1 MSFKHIYWGRERYRG
16 YWPWWIQEG
25 EAIEV
30 MSAERP
36 FVPFVVFRCPYA
48 WSSSHYYYLNFLHY
62 CPELLIFYVTDLY
75 SYQHLYCYEIL
86 LDFIFDGEW
95 RRFGHQ
101 LMALKGEETLNK
113 EYDFEV
119 RASNPFF
126 FLFLCDIG
134 FKEIDTLGTV
144 WSGFRWALLIKM
156 LKFCVWTPFFVF
168 NDLVGL
174 YIHILWTSICR
185 SRRPHPVEALTNRVL
200 TWDNLTWTGVIYN
213 CISWWHGLNRYPKL
227 NYE

>member
-1 MSFKHIYWGRERYRG
+1 MWPTFTHINTYTAARSCWILFLMGSGGDLVTNSWLWKEKKHWTRNMISR
-16 YWPWWIQEG
+16 
-25 EAIEV
+25 
-30 MSAERP
+30 
-36 FVPFVVFRCPYA
+36 F
-48 WSSSHYYYLNFLHY
+48 
-62 CPELLIFYVTDLY
+62 EL
-75 SYQHLYCYEIL
+75 Q
-86 LDFIFDGEW
+86 
-95 RRFGHQ
+95 
-101 LMALKGEETLNK
+101 TL
-113 EYDFEV
+113 
-119 RASNPFF
+119 FF